1 MSNITL
7 NLTLPLTDDD
17 RAMLSALAAGGPAPA
32 PSMPLQGPPEPVKV
46 TEKPAP
52 KAKAAPKAKPEPKA
66 EAKPEPEPKAEAKP
80 EPEPEKAPA
89 PKAETKPAPKA
100 ETGGKA
106 AVDDAVAR
114 ASALLS
120 AGQAARVKEALEA
133 LDIQRVSQLKPSQ
146 VSDFLK
152 ALED

>member
-32 PSMPLQGPPEPVKV
+32 PSMPLQGAPEPVKV

-66 EAKPEPEPKAEAKP
+66 EAKPEPEP
-80 EPEPEKAPA
+80 EKA
-89 PKAETKPAPKA
+89 PAPKA

>member
-1 MSNITL
+1 MSYITL
-7 NLTLPLTDDD
+7 NLTLPLTDED
-17 RAMLSALAAGGPAPA
+17 RAMLSTLAAGGPAPA
-32 PSMPLQGPPEPVKV
+32 PSMPLQGAPEPVKV

-52 KAKAAPKAKPEPKA
+52 KAKAAPKAKPAPKA
-66 EAKPEPEPKAEAKP
+66 

-89 PKAETKPAPKA
+89 PKAEPEPKA

>member
-1 MSNITL
+1 MSYITL

-17 RAMLSALAAGGPAPA
+17 RAMLTALAAGATGDHAPA

-52 KAKAAPKAKPEPKA
+52 KAKAAPKAKPAPKA
-66 EAKPEPEPKAEAKP
+66 EA
-80 EPEPEKAPA
+80 EPEKA
-89 PKAETKPAPKA
+89 PAPKA

>member
-52 KAKAAPKAKPEPKA
+52 KAKAAPKAK
-66 EAKPEPEPKAEAKP
+66 PEPKAEAKP

>member
-1 MSNITL
+1 MSSITL

-17 RAMLSALAAGGPAPA
+17 RAMLSALAARGTGDHAPA

-52 KAKAAPKAKPEPKA
+52 KAKAAPKAKPAPKA
-66 EAKPEPEPKAEAKP
+66 EA
-80 EPEPEKAPA
+80 EPEKAPA
-89 PKAETKPAPKA
+89 PKAKPEPEPKA

>member
-1 MSNITL
+1 MSYITL

-17 RAMLSALAAGGPAPA
+17 RAMLTALAAGATGDHAPA

-52 KAKAAPKAKPEPKA
+52 KAKAAPKAKPAPKA
-66 EAKPEPEPKAEAKP
+66 EA
-80 EPEPEKAPA
+80 EPEKAPA
-89 PKAETKPAPKA
+89 PKAEAEPEKAPAPKA